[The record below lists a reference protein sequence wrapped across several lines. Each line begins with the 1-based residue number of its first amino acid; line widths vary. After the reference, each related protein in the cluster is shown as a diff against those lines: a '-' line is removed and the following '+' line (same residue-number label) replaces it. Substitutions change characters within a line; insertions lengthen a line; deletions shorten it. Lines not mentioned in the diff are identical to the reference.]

1 MADSIN
7 NVEDVILV
15 RELPNKTSIS
25 GSDLYLSQT
34 NTQSFKLS
42 HSSLIASIP
51 DNDTIKV
58 DPTTN
63 RLKVEGSILK
73 QTYPVGSIYINA
85 FDDRNPREILGF
97 GIWSRIGEGKVLIG
111 EGVGTDV
118 KQTSKSFPIGSSG
131 GEYEH
136 QLTEDEIPSHNHYVA
151 STGSDGTGTL
161 TANNQ
166 LERDYNY
173 QESGS
178 QQPGNPNFEY
188 ILHGTTSSANVG
200 KTSTE
205 GSDQPHNNIQ
215 PYTTVYMWKREQEIN
230 PDEPINSTPVS
241 NWVVDTDLSDDI
253 NNNHQS
259 LVSSR
264 AVKEYVESVN
274 TSIPQVVKR
283 KRVEYS
289 AQKSTTN
296 TTPNYDDTTP
306 TITEGDL
313 LMSTTFQA
321 TSTSNK
327 LCVKFEGLIS
337 NTRAGRYIVLALFQD
352 TSCVG
357 VGAWLQ
363 ASSGTNRTNISFE
376 FSPTNTNNTTYTL
389 RWGCSGDTN
398 FINRSHSYDPTF
410 GGSGPKSYLT
420 IEEISGS
427 EYEIYTD

>member
-73 QTYPVGSIYINA
+73 QAYPVGSIYINA

-97 GIWSRIGEGKVLIG
+97 GIWSRIGEGKVLMG
-111 EGVGTDV
+111 EGVGTDIN
-118 KQTSKSFPIGSSG
+118 QTSKSFSIGSSG
-131 GEYEH
+131 GEYDTTI
-136 QLTEDEIPSHNHYVA
+136 TEDHIPEHFHYVVGDRTGGLLQDNKA
-151 STGSDGTGTL
+151 TGSISVASNMAYGN
-161 TANNQ
+161 A
-166 LERDYNY
+166 DYNLFT
-173 QESGS
+173 SN
-178 QQPGNPNFEY
+178 NPY
-188 ILHGTTSSANVG
+188 YG
-200 KTSTE
+200 KTSTAG
-205 GSDQPHNNIQ
+205 GSGGDNNDITNIQ